1 MKVIRLRVKKP
12 KKIQTYLKK
21 PYIIS
26 ILNALPNSQSYLLQP
41 VGQPAE

>member
-12 KKIQTYLKK
+12 KKIQTNFKN

-26 ILNALPNSQSYLLQP
+26 ILNALPNSHSYLLQP